1 MTGPWTGPSTSPST
15 SSWTGPARDDVA
27 EPRTDSEGRLSVLL
41 ATCAEVPAGDPDEHL
56 GVDAL
61 RRLGVAVDF
70 AVWDDPDVD
79 WGAVDLTVVR
89 SAWDY
94 ARRRDDFLAWARDVP
109 RLANSAAVLAWNT
122 DKRYLAEL
130 AAVGAPV
137 VPTRWYAPGDPPPRP
152 DGPVVVKPSVSA
164 GARDTRHHDD
174 PDAATRHASE
184 LLAAGRTVMVQPYV
198 RAVDAAGET
207 GLVFMSGRF
216 SHAFGKAALLTA
228 GDRATSALF
237 AAEEISPRAPSQ
249 RELAVAEL
257 VLDAAE
263 MRGPA
268 PRSAL
273 LYARIDLVPGDDGEP
288 LLLELELA
296 EPSLFFGSAPG
307 SAQRW
312 ADAVRAAAAAAAVTR
327 R

>member
-1 MTGPWTGPSTSPST
+1 
-15 SSWTGPARDDVA
+15 V
-27 EPRTDSEGRLSVLL
+27 E
-41 ATCAEVPAGDPDEHL
+41 
-56 GVDAL
+56 AL

-70 AVWDDPDVD
+70 AVWDDPAVD
-79 WGAVDLTVVR
+79 WSAADLTVVR

-130 AAVGAPV
+130 AAAGAPV
-137 VPTRWYAPGDPPPRP
+137 VPTRWYAPGDQPPRL
-152 DGPVVVKPSVSA
+152 DGSVVVKPSVSA
-164 GARDTRHHDD
+164 GARDTRRHDD
-174 PDAATRHASE
+174 PDAATQHASE
-184 LLAAGRTVMVQPYV
+184 LLAAGRTVMVQPYI

-207 GLVFMSGRF
+207 GLVFVSGRF
-216 SHAFGKAALLTA
+216 SHAFGKGALLTA

-237 AAEEISPRAPSQ
+237 AEEEISPRVPSQ
-249 RELAVAEL
+249 RELATADQ

-263 MRGPA
+263 LRGPA

-273 LYARIDLVPGDDGEP
+273 LYARVDLVPGDDGEP

-307 SAQRW
+307 SARRW
-312 ADAVRAAAAAAAVTR
+312 ADAVRAAAAAAASTR